1 MNGMVRKCKR
11 FLVLAL
17 TALLVCNEIV
27 VVEASGSGQAAV
39 VEEVQQENATEATSL
54 TSQEEDLDE
63 TGEGEVKEEVTTEV
77 QEDGAEEVTQ
87 SEEVKSEE
95 AESETKTEA
104 ATEDETE
111 LVTKEEVTE
120 DNTETETTI
129 EETTVEET
137 TEELTTEELTTEE
150 LTTEEFTEIDENEVA
165 LAMAIAEGENYAT
178 YAIADLEQVVVWGAE
193 VVENEDGSVH
203 FTFPGQYDQLTFR
216 IPEEVD
222 KSRLEKIIFLH
233 KIKPLWNV
241 NFVMGQL
248 KSQQKAYI
256 SASNV
261 AKKIMTIMRL

>member
-111 LVTKEEVTE
+111 LCAW
-120 DNTETETTI
+120 D
-129 EETTVEET
+129 
-137 TEELTTEELTTEE
+137 
-150 LTTEEFTEIDENEVA
+150 FTGKNIGVGCPSLLQGIFPVQGSIPYLLHWQAASLPLSYRGSPDCFA
-165 LAMAIAEGENYAT
+165 AI
-178 YAIADLEQVVVWGAE
+178 I
-193 VVENEDGSVH
+193 
-203 FTFPGQYDQLTFR
+203 
-216 IPEEVD
+216 
-222 KSRLEKIIFLH
+222 
-233 KIKPLWNV
+233 
-241 NFVMGQL
+241 
-248 KSQQKAYI
+248 
-256 SASNV
+256 
-261 AKKIMTIMRL
+261 